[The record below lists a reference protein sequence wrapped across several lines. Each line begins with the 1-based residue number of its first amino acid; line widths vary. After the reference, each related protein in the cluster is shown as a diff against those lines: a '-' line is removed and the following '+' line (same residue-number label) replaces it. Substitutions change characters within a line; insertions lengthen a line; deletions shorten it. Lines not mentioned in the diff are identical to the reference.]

1 MSGNHYHLDLN
12 GPRDEER
19 NSNQS
24 PERAGTMENGTPGRN
39 CSHCTETWP
48 WSKEKEEGILGL
60 PFLWPLDP
68 LKVPPLL
75 DPIRSHSVRESI
87 EA

>member
-24 PERAGTMENGTPGRN
+24 PERAGTMNGTPGRN

-75 DPIRSHSVRESI
+75 DPIRSHSVRESM